1 MRPDTAALPAGG
13 VEARVE
19 AHARLSRHDGRLT
32 WASSP
37 PLVLRRTGPRRVHLV
52 QVGGGPLG
60 GDRLRLDVDLGPG
73 ESLVLRT
80 AAATIVQPGR
90 DGGTARFAVHARL
103 GPGAVL
109 DWRPAPTVVTDGAD
123 WWASLDLHLADGAAA
138 TVTEQLVLGRAGQ
151 RGGRARSDLAATVA
165 GRPLLVSSTRLDGA
179 DPVLSGPG
187 GSGGARSVGTV
198 LVCGS
203 RAGEAGGEEDDLR
216 WARTVLD
223 GPGTL
228 TTAVGA
234 TTAVTRLLAAQCP
247 GGAAG
252 ST

>member
-1 MRPDTAALPAGG
+1 MPRSALATG
-13 VEARVE
+13 VE
-19 AHARLSRHDGRLT
+19 AHARLSRRDGRLT
-32 WASSP
+32 WASCP
-37 PLVLRRTGPRRVHLV
+37 PLVLRRTGRERVHLV
-52 QVGGGPLG
+52 AVGGGPLG

-73 ESLVLRT
+73 ERLVLRT

-90 DGGTARFAVHARL
+90 EGGTARFAVHARL
-103 GPGAVL
+103 APGAVL
-109 DWRPAPTVVTDGAD
+109 DWRPEPTVVTDGAD

-138 TVTEQLVLGRAGQ
+138 TVAEQLVLGRAGQ
-151 RGGRARSDLAATVA
+151 RGGRVRSDLAASVD

-179 DPVLSGPG
+179 DPVLCGPG
-187 GSGGARSVGTV
+187 GSGGARSVGT
-198 LVCGS
+198 LLECG
-203 RAGEAGGEEDDLR
+203 GTGTPAGGEEDGLR

-234 TTAVTRLLAAQCP
+234 TAAVTRLLADQS
-247 GGAAG
+247 AG